1 MEGNIKVKVQTN
13 VVIAIH
19 LGDSTVTINPLKMRR
34 FIQDLGLA
42 KRKATQLKLEKIQID
57 KFSYQQEKLYA
68 EALLDVLSKAI
79 VQEIN
84 TTLNNQCMA
93 CYDPEVQVHSCYLN
107 NPREKLDRSFDNTF
121 ELVDLWS
128 ANEMTFEK
136 TKDKIQVAVK
146 DKDLYLRCSDLL
158 RNLFS
163 MDRLKTKSF
172 VSLFIF
178 PWFNGKHFKL
188 ILKKTT
194 HSSSIS
200 EVIDSERRAYLNV

>member
-93 CYDPEVQVHSCYLN
+93 CYDPEVQVHSCYLD

-158 RNLFS
+158 R
-163 MDRLKTKSF
+163 
-172 VSLFIF
+172 IYF
-178 PWFNGKHFKL
+178 PW
-188 ILKKTT
+188 
-194 HSSSIS
+194 
-200 EVIDSERRAYLNV
+200 ID